1 MLKKILIFTL
11 IINIY
16 SFSFAQTNNLNSQFQ
31 IMKAQSTNYQE
42 FKVIPL
48 GKLDGFWNIVLDT
61 LKQNHNQISSLQKQL
76 TDKQSE
82 IASLKLQLSEKEN
95 QLKKNDYES
104 SRVSV
109 LGMKVM
115 KDGYVWFSFIVIG
128 LLVFLFVFI
137 FIKYKAGDNII
148 TEARKD
154 ALESK
159 NQVEGLRQRIL
170 EVQTQLGRELQNE
183 RNKAEDLLQKISAL
197 KK

>member
-1 MLKKILIFTL
+1 MLKKILILTL

-61 LKQNHNQISSLQKQL
+61 LKQNHNQISTLQKQL

-128 LLVFLFVFI
+128 LLVFLFLFI
-137 FIKYKAGDNII
+137 FIKYRAGDHII

-159 NQVEGLRQRIL
+159 NQAEGLRQRIL
-170 EVQTQLGRELQNE
+170 EVQTQ
-183 RNKAEDLLQKISAL
+183 
-197 KK
+197 